1 MLTPGGNVVYILKQ
15 DVLGGGGGVG
25 TVVLGAWVK
34 RGSRGMEGVGG
45 NGGR

>member
-15 DVLGGGGGVG
+15 DVCGGGGG
-25 TVVLGAWVK
+25 TEVLGAWVK